1 MANKTIKAGALRH
14 RIRIEALQDL
24 RDSTG
29 EVIQDPQSGEVM
41 RAWVLVREVWAAIEP
56 LSVREFVQSNAMQSA
71 VTARITIRYR
81 EDLEASMRIV
91 HNGRVYN
98 PAGFLPDQWSGR
110 EYLTI
115 PVAVAG
121 VNEG

>member
-1 MANKTIKAGALRH
+1 MANKTIKAGQLRH

-41 RAWVLVREVWAAIEP
+41 RAWVLVQEVWAAIEP
-56 LSVREFVQSNAMQSA
+56 LSVREFVASNAMQSA

-81 EDLEASMRIV
+81 DGLDASMRLI
-91 HNGRVYN
+91 HNGRIYN
-98 PAGFLPDQWSGR
+98 PSGFLADQWSGR

-115 PVAVAG
+115 PVAIAG

>member
-56 LSVREFVQSNAMQSA
+56 LSVREFVASNALQSA

-81 EDLEASMRIV
+81 EDLDASMRLV
-91 HNGRVYN
+91 HNGRIYN
-98 PAGFLPDQWSGR
+98 PQGFLPDAWDGLS
-110 EYLTI
+110 YLTI
-115 PVAVAG
+115 PAAIAG